1 MNTASARAGAVT
13 RRAGLAAAA
22 LPALPALLAACGP
35 QATAPEPKLPDQKQR
50 VEWWAP
56 ASGAIKPTFDSLVA
70 AANASDRQ
78 LTVEVTP
85 QSIGITE
92 ESRAKFTAAVAA
104 GTPPDLIYVD
114 RYLVR
119 SFGALGM
126 IGALDG
132 YVKRSRSF
140 KTGDFWP
147 YLIKDVTWKE
157 GLWGAPFNTDVRVFY
172 WSRAAFAD
180 SGLDPEKPPATWD
193 AVEAASDRT
202 VKRNPDGSL
211 ARAGF
216 VPPWGNPPALYAFFL
231 YLWQKGGEFLS
242 ADENKPAF
250 QSAAGIDA
258 LGWMV
263 KMVAKQGGGQALTP
277 LSTGFESGP
286 GKDVFTVGRLA
297 MQYQTSS
304 AKAIY
309 EENVPDVRFGLG
321 ALPLPAGGRPMNYAG
336 GFALSVPKAAG
347 QPDAAWRLAEF
358 LALKEPQLT
367 WARERAGIPVLRA
380 VAQSADYLQNDAA
393 RKIFV
398 DELLR
403 GAKWVPTIPGTVDV
417 LAAFGKEFTAA
428 INGEK
433 PPRDALETAAAQV
446 QVVLDQNKQF
456 R

>member
-1 MNTASARAGAVT
+1 MHTTSTRPRAVT

-22 LPALPALLAACGP
+22 LPAALAVLPACARE
-35 QATAPEPKLPDQKQR
+35 ATGTEPKLPDQKER

-56 ASGAIKPTFDSLVA
+56 ASGALKPTFDNLVA
-70 AANASDRQ
+70 AANASGRQ
-78 LTVEVTP
+78 LSVEVTP

-126 IGALDG
+126 IDSLEGH
-132 YVKRSRSF
+132 VKRSRSF
-140 KTGDFWP
+140 KAGDLWP
-147 YLIKDVTWKE
+147 YLIKDVTWKD

-172 WSRAAFAD
+172 WSKTAFAE
-180 SGLDPEKPPATWD
+180 SGLDPEKPPATWE
-193 AVEAASDRT
+193 AVEGASDRA

-216 VPPWGNPPALYAFFL
+216 APPWGNPPALYAFFL

-250 QSAAGIDA
+250 NSAAGIDA
-258 LGWMV
+258 LEWMV
-263 KMVAKQGGGQALTP
+263 KMVTRQGGTQVLTP
-277 LSTGFESGP
+277 LSTGFEAGP

-297 MQYQTSS
+297 MQYHTSS
-304 AKAIY
+304 AKVIY
-309 EENVPDVRFGLG
+309 EENVPDVRFGIG
-321 ALPLPAGGRPMNYAG
+321 PLPLPAGGRPMNYAG
-336 GFALSVPKAAG
+336 GFALSVPKAAR
-347 QPDAAWRLAEF
+347 QPDGAWRLAEF
-358 LALKEPQLT
+358 LMLKEQQLT

-380 VAQSADYLQNDAA
+380 VAQSADYLQTDAV
-393 RKIFV
+393 RKVFV

-403 GAKWVPTIPGTVDV
+403 GARWVPTIPGTVDV
-417 LAAFGKEFTAA
+417 LNAFGKEFTAA

-433 PPRDALETAAAQV
+433 PPRDALNTAATGV
-446 QVVLDQNKQF
+446 QVVLDQNKQL

>member
-1 MNTASARAGAVT
+1 MSNAVG
-13 RRAGLAAAA
+13 RRQALWGA
-22 LPALPALLAACGP
+22 LPGVLLAACAAAGRD
-35 QATAPEPKLPDQKQR
+35 EPAKLPDQQQR

-56 ASGAIKPTFDSLVA
+56 ASGAIKPTFDRLVA
-70 AANASDRQ
+70 DANASDRQ
-78 LTVEVTP
+78 LNVEVTP

-126 IGALDG
+126 IGAIDG

-140 KTGDFWP
+140 KAGDFWP

-172 WSRAAFAD
+172 WSKAAFAD

-193 AVEAASDRT
+193 AVEAASDRA
-202 VKRNPDGSL
+202 VKRHPDGSL

-216 VPPWGNPPALYAFFL
+216 VPPWGNPPGLYAFFL
-231 YLWQKGGEFLS
+231 YLWQKGGEFLP
-242 ADENKPAF
+242 ADENRPAF
-250 QSAAGIDA
+250 NSAAGIDA
-258 LGWMV
+258 LEWMV
-263 KMVAKQGGGQALTP
+263 KMVTKQGGMEVLTP
-277 LSTGFESGP
+277 LTTGFESGP
-286 GKDVFTVGRLA
+286 GKDVFTIGRLA

-304 AKAIY
+304 AKVIY
-309 EENVPDVRFGLG
+309 EENVPDVKFGIG

-336 GFALSVPKAAG
+336 GFALSVPKAAR
-347 QPDAAWRLAEF
+347 QPDGAWRLAEF
-358 LALKEPQLT
+358 LTLKEQQLT
-367 WARERAGIPVLRA
+367 WARERAGVPVLRA

-393 RKIFV
+393 RKVFV
-398 DELLR
+398 DELVR
-403 GAKWVPTIPGTVDV
+403 GANWVPTIPGTVDV
-417 LAAFGKEFTAA
+417 LNAFGKEFTAA

-433 PPRDALETAAAQV
+433 PPRDALNAAAAQV
-446 QVVLDQNKQF
+446 QVVLDQHKQY